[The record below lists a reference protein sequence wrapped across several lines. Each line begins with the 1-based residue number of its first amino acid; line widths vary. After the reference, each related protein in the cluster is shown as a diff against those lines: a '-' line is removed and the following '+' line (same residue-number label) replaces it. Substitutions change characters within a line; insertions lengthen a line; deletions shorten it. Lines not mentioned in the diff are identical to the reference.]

1 MGHHKNPRNIND
13 YGGLLYMEKH
23 RKCDLTS
30 ILTSTGIRLMGICGG
45 SIINVGVTN
54 K

>member
-1 MGHHKNPRNIND
+1 
-13 YGGLLYMEKH
+13 MEKH

-30 ILTSTGIRLMGICGG
+30 ILTSTGIRLIGICGG